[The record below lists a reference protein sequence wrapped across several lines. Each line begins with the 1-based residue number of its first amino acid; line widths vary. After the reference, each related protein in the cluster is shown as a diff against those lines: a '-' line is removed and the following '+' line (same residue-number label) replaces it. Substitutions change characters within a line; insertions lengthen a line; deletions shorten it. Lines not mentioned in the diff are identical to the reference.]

1 MQRII
6 NMRSIKKLLG
16 KNRIRA
22 VFVLVQMLALVIS
35 STNFGNNTV
44 YAYEEKAGRI
54 VNGTPY
60 VYTRVE
66 PSDDSERVNTLEND
80 KEVTVI
86 DEVSDANGEA
96 WYLVKYILKANGQER
111 QGYCRTYNVSF
122 KEQVD
127 AETIVEPIEYNA
139 NAPVL
144 AIGTI
149 NGNNVFVRQSAGL
162 SGTYM
167 FSLYRG
173 NMVDVIGQATVDGAV
188 WYQINCVNKGKNYTG
203 WTHGKYIDLV
213 YVDVETDE
221 AFEQGLREA
230 GFPESYISNLSA
242 LHAKY
247 PNWTFVPVHTGLKW
261 KDVIKAES
269 KAAVNMVMTSAD
281 DAKKSLASSEYNWYT
296 NAWTIRDGTSWVTAH
311 PDYIAYCM
319 DPRNFLTETSI
330 FQYES
335 LSYSSQHTKDGVKAV
350 ITDSF
355 MMKDALEPDGSKL
368 NYADAFMSIGQKT
381 NVSPYHLA
389 SRVLQE
395 QGGGT
400 SKLISGTYK
409 GYEGY
414 FNYFNINAFGTP
426 VDVLYKNG
434 LSHAKSQ
441 GWNSRYNSLLGGA
454 QFLSEKYIAKGQDSL
469 YFQKFNVV
477 YADKLY
483 YHQYM
488 ANVTA
493 AITEGQK
500 IAKAYSDKTQSFVF
514 KIPVYLDMPEKAVAF
529 TRSGNPNNYLSSLSV
544 SGLPLTPG
552 FDAGVTDYSII
563 VDASIDSVSVDAKA
577 VSSKSK
583 IKGAKKHT
591 LETGTNLIKVKCTSE
606 SGETRTYNITVEKQ
620 AQSDISFNIAS
631 EKYAIGTY
639 ITGVEP
645 GTTVSDFLANI
656 SCTDGE
662 VKVITSSGEEN
673 TGVVGTGNK
682 VAVYIKDVLV
692 GTKDIVIYGD
702 VNGDG
707 AINVLDMIKIN
718 RHSLGLA
725 KVKGTHLEA
734 ADANRR
740 NDGVNVLD
748 MIKVNRHALGLN
760 MIDQK

>member
-1 MQRII
+1 
-6 NMRSIKKLLG
+6 MRNKKKLLG
-16 KNRIRA
+16 ENKIR
-22 VFVLVQMLALVIS
+22 VLWVWLQIFALFIS
-35 STNFGNNTV
+35 LGNFEKDTF
-44 YAYEEKAGRI
+44 YAYEAKSGRI

-66 PSDDSERVNTLEND
+66 PSDESERVNTLENN

-86 DEVSDANGEA
+86 NETVDANGET
-96 WYLVKYILKANGQER
+96 WYLVKYFLKANGQER
-111 QGYCRTYNVSF
+111 QGYCRSYNVSF
-122 KEQVD
+122 KEQID
-127 AETIVEPIEYNA
+127 AETIVEPIEYLA

-173 NMVDVIGQATVDGAV
+173 NTVDVIGQATVDGAI
-188 WYQINCVNKGKNYTG
+188 WYQINCVNNGKNYTG

-213 YVDVETDE
+213 YTNIETDE
-221 AFEQGLREA
+221 AFEQGLRDA
-230 GFPESYISNLSA
+230 GFPESYITNLSA

-247 PNWTFVPVHTGLKW
+247 PNWTFLPVHTGLKW
-261 KDVIKAES
+261 SDVIKAES
-269 KAAVNMVMTSAD
+269 KAAVNMVQTSQD

-296 NAWTIRDGTSWVTAH
+296 NTWTIRDGSSWVTAH

-335 LSYSSQHTKDGVKAV
+335 LSFSSQHTVDGVKAV
-350 ITDSF
+350 INDSF
-355 MMKDALEPDGSKL
+355 MMADALEPDGSML
-368 NYADAFMSIGQKT
+368 NYANAFMSIGQTT

-400 SKLISGTYK
+400 SKLISGTYS

-434 LSHAKSQ
+434 LSYAKSQ

-454 QFLSEKYIAKGQDSL
+454 QFLSEKYISKGQDSL

-514 KIPVYLDMPEKAVAF
+514 KIPVYLNMPEQPVTF
-529 TRSGNPNNYLSSLSV
+529 TRSGNPNNYLAGLSV
-544 SGLPLTPG
+544 SGLPLTPNY
-552 FDAGVTDYSII
+552 DAAVTDYSII
-563 VDASIDSVSVDAKA
+563 VDASIETISVDALP

-583 IKGAKKHT
+583 VRGAGTHA
-591 LETGTNLIKVKCTSE
+591 LVTGTNVIKVDCTSE
-606 SGETRTYNITVEKQ
+606 SGQTRTYNIVVEKQ
-620 AQSDISFNIAS
+620 AQSDIIYNIAS
-631 EKYAIGTY
+631 DKYTIGTY
-639 ITGVEP
+639 VTGVEP
-645 GTTVSDFLANI
+645 GTTVSDFLSNI
-656 SCTDGE
+656 SCTEGV
-662 VKVITSSGEEN
+662 VKVITASGQEN
-673 TGVVGTGNK
+673 TGTIATGNK
-682 VAVYIKDVLV
+682 VAVYINDVLV

-702 VNGDG
+702 VDGDG
-707 AINVLDMIKIN
+707 VIGIVDVMMTNRYTLRLYNLSGAFLEAGDVDRQKDGVGIVDVMMMN
-718 RHSLGLA
+718 RHTLG
-725 KVKGTHLEA
+725 
-734 ADANRR
+734 
-740 NDGVNVLD
+740 
-748 MIKVNRHALGLN
+748 MYSIQ
-760 MIDQK
+760 QK